1 MSIPDSLI
9 CPYDVGPEADEL
21 FLLRKRLLWTR
32 RDVAKLVGVTE
43 TAVFNWEKG
52 KSRMK
57 PGLWELLK
65 IKVNVLQRSRRVEK
79 GW

>member
-9 CPYDVGPEADEL
+9 CPYEKGPDPNEL
-21 FLLRKRLLWTR
+21 LLLRKRMGWTKV
-32 RDVAKLVGVTE
+32 DIAKLVGVSGV
-43 TAVFNWEKG
+43 AVMNWENG

-65 IKVNVLQRSRRVEK
+65 IKVNVLQRARRVEK